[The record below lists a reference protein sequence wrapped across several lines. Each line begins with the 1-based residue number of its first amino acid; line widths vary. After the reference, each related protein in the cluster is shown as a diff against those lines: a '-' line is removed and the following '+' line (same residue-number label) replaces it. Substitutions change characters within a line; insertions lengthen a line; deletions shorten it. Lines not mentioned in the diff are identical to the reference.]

1 MDERLDEFKSPQK
14 AKSSLMGKEQDKIT
28 VEDVEMGEQK
38 RNNEK
43 LQTPKTSQKFLAFN
57 PLLHELA
64 VQD

>member
-1 MDERLDEFKSPQK
+1 
-14 AKSSLMGKEQDKIT
+14 MGKEQDKIT
-28 VEDVEMGEQK
+28 VKDVEMGEQK

-43 LQTPKTSQKFLAFN
+43 LQTPKTSQKSLAFN